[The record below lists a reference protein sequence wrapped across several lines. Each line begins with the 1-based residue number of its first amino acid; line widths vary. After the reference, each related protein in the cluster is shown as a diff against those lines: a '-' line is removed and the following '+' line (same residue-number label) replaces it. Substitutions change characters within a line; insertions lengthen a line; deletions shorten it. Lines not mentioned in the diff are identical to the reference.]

1 MKQPM
6 NISQKRD
13 RREKL
18 NYNILSNKH
27 IFSLAKIK
35 FQAKEKIMDIKDKV
49 DWIYIIGIF
58 EDMKNR
64 IIKYLKIV

>member
-1 MKQPM
+1 MAAKLESAALHR
-6 NISQKRD
+6 IILQK
-13 RREKL
+13 
-18 NYNILSNKH
+18 NTTSNKH

-58 EDMKNR
+58 EEMKNR
-64 IIKYLKIV
+64 IVKY